1 MAASAIIP
9 RGTPTPAPIAMLR
22 ESVERGAGVAAAV
35 GPSVGEVTGVEVEVE
50 RADKGS
56 CGIIEGETR
65 ADADCVDD
73 N

>member
-1 MAASAIIP
+1 
-9 RGTPTPAPIAMLR
+9 MLR